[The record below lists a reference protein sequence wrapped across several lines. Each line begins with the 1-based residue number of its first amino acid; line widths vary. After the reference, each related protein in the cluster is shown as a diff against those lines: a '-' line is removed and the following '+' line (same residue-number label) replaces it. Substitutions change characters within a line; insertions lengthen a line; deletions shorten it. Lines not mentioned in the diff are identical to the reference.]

1 MFTDILN
8 TMMTIFLIAIFAIF
22 LGALILLLVKSLKKE
37 IIGTDKPENEEVTE
51 PVPQEEKF
59 PYVLNNPIMSPKE
72 KSFYTAVKPIAYE
85 LGLTILCKV
94 RLADLL
100 NVPKNISKYHTWFN
114 HVKAKHVDFVLVDND
129 LNIKVIVEVDDRTH
143 SRDDRK
149 QRDDFVD
156 KAFGQLGI
164 EVLHIYSW
172 GARYGGVDLKAT
184 IMNAL
189 QPKSETAAP
198 APELAQES
206 SEASNN

>member
-1 MFTDILN
+1 MNDI
-8 TMMTIFLIAIFAIF
+8 
-22 LGALILLLVKSLKKE
+22 ILLLLQIFGVALVVIFMVFGIMLLIKYLTREVKQ
-37 IIGTDKPENEEVTE
+37 IDKPETEEAAE

-85 LGLTILCKV
+85 LGLTVFCKV

-129 LNIKVIVEVDDRTH
+129 LNIKVIIEVDDKTH
-143 SRDDRK
+143 SREDRK

-156 KAFGQLGI
+156 KAFAQLGI

-172 GARYGGVDLKAT
+172 GTRYGGVDLKAT

-206 SEASNN
+206 SEVSNF